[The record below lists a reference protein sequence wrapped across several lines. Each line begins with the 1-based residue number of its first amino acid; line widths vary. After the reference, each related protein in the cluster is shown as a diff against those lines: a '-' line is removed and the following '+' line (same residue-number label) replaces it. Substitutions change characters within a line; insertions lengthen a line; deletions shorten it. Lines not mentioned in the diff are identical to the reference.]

1 MCGYR
6 VNLDGLISGL
16 LHATLGRQLIQSAGQ
31 YPRFNSY
38 ITSKRAAYK
47 GVTDADTIR
56 GA

>member
-6 VNLDGLISGL
+6 VNLDGLSGL